1 MTGSTLLIEPV
12 GLRLVLGGNVFGW
25 TADLDTS
32 FAILDAF
39 YEAGGRMIDTA
50 EGYSAFV
57 PGHVGGESET
67 VLGHWLAARGNRAE
81 MHIAT
86 KTGMYGKPGDLSPAK
101 VAAALEGSLKRL
113 QTDYVDLYYAHR
125 DETGTSQ
132 AEAAQAFGELV
143 TAGKVRALGA
153 SNFTA
158 ARLTSARQAA
168 QDEGYA
174 SYGAIQNHYNLV
186 VRDDFEGPMQ
196 DLCVEQ
202 GIASF
207 PYFGLASGFL
217 TGKYRVP
224 ADLEGGNRGY
234 RVRDFFDK
242 GQPILAV
249 MDKIVAET
257 GAKHAHIA
265 LAWINAQPGI
275 AAPIASASRLEQVA
289 DLVAGATLTLSADHL
304 DLLTRTQPLLETPTK

>member
-1 MTGSTLLIEPV
+1 MPPLIEPV

-86 KTGMYGKPGDLSPAK
+86 KTGMYGKPGDLAAAK
-101 VAAALEGSLKRL
+101 VAAAVEGSLTRL
-113 QTDYVDLYYAHR
+113 QTDYIDLYYAHR
-125 DETGTSQ
+125 DEATTDQ
-132 AEAAQAFGELV
+132 ADAAQGFGALV
-143 TAGKVRALGA
+143 TAGKVRTLGA

-158 ARLTSARQAA
+158 ERLASARAA
-168 QDEGYA
+168 AKAQGVA
-174 SYGAIQNHYNLV
+174 AYGAIQNEYNLV
-186 VRDDFEGPMQ
+186 VRDQFEGAVQ
-196 DLCVEQ
+196 DICVAE

-217 TGKYRVP
+217 TGKYRVA
-224 ADLEGGNRGY
+224 ADLEQGPRGY
-234 RVRDFFDK
+234 RVRDYFDK
-242 GQPILAV
+242 GRPILAA
-249 MDKIVAET
+249 MDKVAADT

-275 AAPIASASRLEQVA
+275 AAPIASASRVEQVA
-289 DLVAGATLTLSADHL
+289 DLVAGATLVLAQEHL
-304 DLLTRTQPLLETPTK
+304 DLLNAARSLA

>member
-1 MTGSTLLIEPV
+1 MPPLIEPV

-39 YEAGGRMIDTA
+39 YEPGGRMIDTA

-57 PGHVGGESET
+57 PGLVGGESET
-67 VLGHWLAARGNRAE
+67 VLGQWMAARCNRAE

-86 KTGMYGKPGDLSPAK
+86 KTGMYGKPGDLNPAK
-101 VAAALEGSLKRL
+101 LAAAVEGSLKRL
-113 QTDYVDLYYAHR
+113 QTDYIDLYYAHR
-125 DETGTSQ
+125 DETATDQ
-132 AEAAQAFGELV
+132 AEAAQGFGALV
-143 TAGKVRALGA
+143 AAGKVRTLGA

-158 ARLTSARQAA
+158 DRLTSARSAA
-168 QDEGYA
+168 KAQGVAAYV
-174 SYGAIQNHYNLV
+174 AIQNEYNLV
-186 VRDDFEGPMQ
+186 VRDQFEGAVQ
-196 DLCVEQ
+196 DMCVAD

-217 TGKYRVP
+217 TGKYRVA
-224 ADLEGGNRGY
+224 ADLEQGPRGY
-234 RVRDFFDK
+234 RVRDYFDK
-242 GQPILAV
+242 GQPILEA
-249 MDKIVAET
+249 MDKVAADT

-275 AAPIASASRLEQVA
+275 AAPIASASRVEQVA
-289 DLVAGATLTLSADHL
+289 DLVAGATLVLSQEHL
-304 DLLTRTQPLLETPTK
+304 DLLNAARPRS